1 MIPPELC
8 YNLKHVEPRQ
18 DINNPDQITWATRKM
33 GVYSKFYTASGNTT
47 WILLQPSSYTSNR
60 LEEVSAKDSNPN
72 GQKRR
77 HDFDIHVLLLWSAS
91 RNWTPYI
98 NDLEQDLKNMVRS
111 FLSDLSYIH
120 AYGN

>member
-1 MIPPELC
+1 
-8 YNLKHVEPRQ
+8 
-18 DINNPDQITWATRKM
+18 M
-33 GVYSKFYTASGNTT
+33 GVYSKFYTTSGNTT
-47 WILLQPSSYTSNR
+47 WILLQPSRYTSNR

-72 GQKRR
+72 SQKRR

-111 FLSDLSYIH
+111 SELYACIYIGTN
-120 AYGN
+120 YRWLQ